1 MDRRVKYT
9 KSIIKD
15 TFLNLLGEKD
25 ISNITVTEVCKI
37 ADINRATFY
46 RYYEDCYDLLKKIES
61 EFMDELSNSPPMI
74 NLPDESVYD
83 FTYGVLKVFENNKKL
98 IRLLFNTNNN
108 VYFLNEVLE
117 YCYNKCVDK
126 WSRLFPDINKNI
138 IEYKTVYIFNGA
150 LGVINYWIKN
160 DFSDDV
166 SFVATMI
173 EEATINGI
181 KQFITTKK

>member
-15 TFLNLLGEKD
+15 TFLNLLSEKD
-25 ISNITVTEVCKI
+25 INNITVTEVCKI

-46 RYYEDCYDLLKKIES
+46 RYYDDCYDLLKVIED
-61 EFMDELSNSPPMI
+61 EFMDELTNSTPMI

-98 IRLLFNTNNN
+98 IKLLFNTNNN
-108 VYFLNEVLE
+108 IYFLNEVLE
-117 YCYNKCVDK
+117 YCYNKCVEK
-126 WSRLFPDINKNI
+126 WSGLFPDIDKNN

-150 LGVINYWIKN
+150 LGVINYWVRN
-160 DFSDDV
+160 NFSEDCK
-166 SFVATMI
+166 FIAKTI
-173 EEATINGI
+173 EDTTINGI
-181 KQFITTKK
+181 NELIKK